1 MCGQLKKDSGTIII
15 NGVNLDENIDSVKMD
30 LGVVFQYSVLDKM
43 LSVKDNLSS
52 RASLYGL
59 TKQDFL
65 SRLDDLDKLL
75 NLKPLL
81 NKTFGKLSGGERRRV
96 DIARALLQNPKIL
109 ILDEPTTGLDPQTR
123 KMVWNV
129 INKLRKDNGVT
140 VFLTTHYMEEAT
152 DADYVVILDSGKVVA
167 EGTPIDLKNKY
178 TGDFILLYNVN
189 KTNVENLKVPYSKIV
204 GGYKLTISSTAEA
217 TSLITQNPN
226 LFKDYEVIKGNMDDV
241 FLSVTGKNLKE
252 DK

>member
-1 MCGQLKKDSGTIII
+1 MENIIEIKNLHKSYKNVKAVSDLSITVKRGQLFAFLGLNGAGKSTTISIMCGQLKKDSGSVII
-15 NGVNLDENIDSVKMD
+15 NGANLDENLDSVKID

-59 TKQDFL
+59 TKQDFQA
-65 SRLDDLDKLL
+65 RLDILDQLL

-123 KMVWNV
+123 KMVW
-129 INKLRKDNGVT
+129 
-140 VFLTTHYMEEAT
+140 
-152 DADYVVILDSGKVVA
+152 
-167 EGTPIDLKNKY
+167 
-178 TGDFILLYNVN
+178 
-189 KTNVENLKVPYSKIV
+189 
-204 GGYKLTISSTAEA
+204 
-217 TSLITQNPN
+217 
-226 LFKDYEVIKGNMDDV
+226 
-241 FLSVTGKNLKE
+241 
-252 DK
+252 